1 MKLLI
6 LDRDGVINQDSDDYV
21 KSAAEWIPLP
31 GSLAAIARANRA
43 GYTVV
48 VATNQSGIGRGLFDL
63 AALEAMHKKMQDAL
77 APLGGTVDRIF
88 YCPHR
93 PDAGCDCRKPRTG
106 LLDRIAAHYGVDLDG
121 VPMIGDSRKDL
132 EAARAVGARP
142 ILVRTGKGAATEAG
156 LAGDDDIP
164 VYNDLASAVTALLD
178 QEAQA

>member
-48 VATNQSGIGRGLFDL
+48 VASNQSGIGRGLFDV
-63 AALEAMHKKMQDAL
+63 AALDAMHDKMQQAL
-77 APLGGTVDRIF
+77 APLGGRVDRVF

-93 PDAGCDCRKPRTG
+93 PDAGCNCRKPRTG
-106 LLDRIAAHYGVDLDG
+106 LLDQIAAHYGLSLSG

-132 EAARAVGARP
+132 EAAVAAGAQP
-142 ILVRTGKGAATEAG
+142 ILVRTGKGAATESELPAG
-156 LAGDDDIP
+156 SAIP
-164 VYNDLASAVTALLD
+164 VYNDLASAVSALLD
-178 QEAQA
+178 QETRA